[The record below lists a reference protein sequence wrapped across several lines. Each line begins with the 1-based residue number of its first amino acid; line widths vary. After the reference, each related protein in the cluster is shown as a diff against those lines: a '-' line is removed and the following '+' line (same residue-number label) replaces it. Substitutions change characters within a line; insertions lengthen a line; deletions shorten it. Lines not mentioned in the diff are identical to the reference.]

1 MKSMLPIFI
10 LCLFI
15 LSCSHKLQYIGRTY
29 GPSSNVEIFFTP
41 NDIPKDFEVMGKVQT
56 PGTNRYQKMQ
66 VRIMDEAKK
75 RGADAILIS
84 EVVQENSGLAGNS
97 ITTSN
102 GMRTG
107 KTWSGTSATIATFAN
122 LSYRSLYV
130 DFIKYK

>member
-1 MKSMLPIFI
+1 
-10 LCLFI
+10 
-15 LSCSHKLQYIGRTY
+15 
-29 GPSSNVEIFFTP
+29 
-41 NDIPKDFEVMGKVQT
+41 MGKVQT